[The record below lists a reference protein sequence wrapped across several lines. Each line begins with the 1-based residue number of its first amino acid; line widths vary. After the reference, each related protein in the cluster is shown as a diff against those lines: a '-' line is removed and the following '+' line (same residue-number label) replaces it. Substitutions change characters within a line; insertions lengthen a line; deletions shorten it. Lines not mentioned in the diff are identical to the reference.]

1 MSFLIFMKLKD
12 KRCDCATGNV
22 QRLTQEEIEMLLKEV
37 KGWEV
42 VDSHHL
48 SKEYTFKKYLEAVQ
62 FVTQL
67 AAIAEEQN
75 HHPDIYL
82 TWGKVRVE
90 IYTHV
95 VNGLS
100 DNDFILAAKYDALKK

>member
-1 MSFLIFMKLKD
+1 MKLED
-12 KRCDCATGNV
+12 KKCDYTTKNV
-22 QRLTQEEIEMLLKEV
+22 QKLTPEGIEDLLKQV
-37 KGWEV
+37 HGWQV
-42 VDSHHL
+42 VDGHHL
-48 SKEYTFKKYLEAVQ
+48 SKEYKFKKYPDAVH
-62 FVTQL
+62 FVNQL

-90 IYTHV
+90 IYTYV

-100 DNDFILAAKYDALKK
+100 DNDFILAAKYDKLRM

>member
-1 MSFLIFMKLKD
+1 MPFKD
-12 KRCDCATGNV
+12 KKCNCNSKNV
-22 QRLTQEEIEMLLKEV
+22 QKLSPEGIEELLKEV
-37 KGWEV
+37 DGWNV
-42 VDSHHL
+42 VNNHRL
-48 SKEYTFKKYLEAVQ
+48 SKEYPFKNYPDAVQ
-62 FVTQL
+62 FVNQL

-82 TWGKVRVE
+82 TWGKVKVD

>member
-1 MSFLIFMKLKD
+1 MIGMVKFRDKKCACDTGKVQKLN
-12 KRCDCATGNV
+12 AEGI
-22 QRLTQEEIEMLLKEV
+22 EELLKEV
-37 KGWEV
+37 EGWKV
-42 VDSHHL
+42 VDGHHL
-48 SKEYTFKKYLEAVQ
+48 QKEYKFKKYPEAVQ
-62 FVTQL
+62 FVNQL

-82 TWGKVRVE
+82 SWGKVRVE

-100 DNDFILAAKYDALKK
+100 DNDFILAAKYDVIKK